1 MKMAAVIFLAA
12 LVTACATSREVY
24 TSTGELGYSI
34 DCSGTGL
41 DWDMCLEKAGK
52 LCREKGFEIL
62 QTSSDTGNFSFQQSS
77 GKTRSPSTRLKNRNM
92 IITCDS

>member
-1 MKMAAVIFLAA
+1 MKMVAVIFLAA

-52 LCREKGFEIL
+52 LCPEQGFEIL
-62 QTSSDTGNFSFQQSS
+62 QTSSDTGNYSFQQPGSDT
-77 GKTRSPSTRLKNRNM
+77 GFAWIHLKNRNM
-92 IITCDS
+92 IIACDN

>member
-1 MKMAAVIFLAA
+1 MVAVIFLAA

-41 DWDMCLEKAGK
+41 DWDMCLEKAGR
-52 LCREKGFEIL
+52 LCPEQGFEIL
-62 QTSSDTGNFSFQQSS
+62 QTSSDIGYFSFQESS
-77 GKTRSPSTRLKNRNM
+77 SNASSPGIRLKNRNM
-92 IITCDS
+92 IITCDN